1 MDGRPENCLSLRGG
15 RVTATRSGYLLKG
28 AFPMLKTVL
37 AAALAVAFVVAFVVA
52 FAPTALAMSELK
64 IAEAA
69 ANPTPQQ
76 QQQQQKM
83 KDCNDKWKEERA
95 NTGAKGGTAYR
106 KFLSACLKK
115 TSA

>member
-52 FAPTALAMSELK
+52 FAPTALATSDLK

-69 ANPTPQQ
+69 TNPTT

-115 TSA
+115 TPA